1 MSSEA
6 AKKPKTLAEVL
17 INDAYNQIANA
28 RRAQAAKMVA
38 PLAPAIDLID
48 RATKYVKP
56 FLDCSIPVSN
66 RVRNLWAA
74 VFAARDLGASD
85 VIEDEF
91 MRLARDTGLA
101 RDLGRR
107 ADEDLRHVIRLAML
121 GRNPF
126 Q

>member
-1 MSSEA
+1 M
-6 AKKPKTLAEVL
+6 KKPKTQAELL
-17 INDAYNQIANA
+17 INEAYKQIANA
-28 RRAQAAKMVA
+28 RRAQDAKVVA

-48 RATKYVKP
+48 RAAEYVKP
-56 FLDCSIPVSN
+56 YLDCSIPVSN

-101 RDLGRR
+101 RDLGSH
-107 ADEDLRHVIRLAML
+107 ADEDLRHVIRLAMV

-126 Q
+126 SD

>member
-6 AKKPKTLAEVL
+6 AKKPKTLAEMLV
-17 INDAYNQIANA
+17 NDAYNQIENA
-28 RRAQAAKMVA
+28 RRAQAGKMVA
-38 PLAPAIDLID
+38 PSTPAIDLID
-48 RATKYVKP
+48 RAAKYVKAY
-56 FLDCSIPVSN
+56 LDCSIPVSN

-101 RDLGRR
+101 RDLGRH